1 MTDLMPVKHFNNSEL
16 SINLTSIL
24 ILNNETNEFEPWFIA
39 KEVATL
45 LGYEKTKEAVNRHV
59 DELDQKI
66 LSYNECKELFGQN
79 IISDETLENAED
91 SRGPINEP
99 PKNAININ
107 SQGMKFINESGLYT
121 LIARSDKREA
131 RKFQRWVTSEVLP
144 SIRKTGSY
152 NVQQQQLTPSYMI
165 EDRIKRA
172 SVWIEEQKQMLQLEA
187 EKNELVIHN
196 KQLTADNESLLTQ
209 TNNLTQVLT
218 DTSEKLITAIRTKAQ
233 IGSKREAT
241 AMSTAANLSKKN
253 KKLEND
259 LTIANDNIN
268 TLTIANNQLQEQL
281 DDTYSSLYRD
291 KRVAEIIKGKYEF
304 ITYKF
309 NTLKPRVNK
318 ALKAI
323 ALALGEPI
331 KEKPNPMNDTYAP
344 TLYFTKRT
352 VDQLLDNIE
361 KDHGYLKRFA

>member
-1 MTDLMPVKHFNNSEL
+1 MSEYESRLVKCFSNSVL
-16 SINLTSIL
+16 GVNLTTIL
-24 ILNNETNEFEPWFIA
+24 IDMEPWFIA

-45 LGYEKTKEAVNRHV
+45 LGYTNASKAIGDHV
-59 DELDQKI
+59 DELDQKM
-66 LSYNECKELFGQN
+66 LSYDECKVLFGQN
-79 IISDETLENAED
+79 ILVDETLENTDDFRGND
-91 SRGPINEP
+91 SLPRNNSL
-99 PKNAININ
+99 KIN
-107 SQGMKFINESGLYT
+107 SNGMKFINESGLYT

-152 NVQQQQLTPSYMI
+152 NVQPQQLTPSYMI

-187 EKNELVIHN
+187 EKA
-196 KQLTADNESLLTQ
+196 QLIADND
-209 TNNLTQVLT
+209 NLTQVLT

-259 LTIANDNIN
+259 LVIANDNIN
-268 TLTIANNQLQEQL
+268 ELTTQNNQLQEQL

-291 KRVAEIIKGKYEF
+291 KRVTEIIKGKYEF

-361 KDHGYLKRFA
+361 KDHWYLKRFA

>member
-1 MTDLMPVKHFNNSEL
+1 MTDLMPVKYFNNSEL

-45 LGYEKTKEAVNRHV
+45 LGYTNASKAIGDHV
-59 DELDQKI
+59 DELDQKM
-66 LSYNECKELFGQN
+66 LSYDECKVLFGQN
-79 IISDETLENAED
+79 ILVDETLENTDDFRGND
-91 SRGPINEP
+91 SLPRNNFL
-99 PKNAININ
+99 KIN
-107 SQGMKFINESGLYT
+107 SNGMKFINESGLYT
-121 LIARSDKREA
+121 LIARSNKSEA

-152 NVQQQQLTPSYMI
+152 GIKEQTPSYMI

-187 EKNELVIHN
+187 EKA
-196 KQLTADNESLLTQ
+196 QLIADND
-209 TNNLTQVLT
+209 NLTQVLT

-233 IGSKREAT
+233 INDKRT
-241 AMSTAANLSKKN
+241 ASLMGKVSGQSRKIT
-253 KKLEND
+253 KLEND
-259 LTIANDNIN
+259 LNTANDNIN
-268 TLTIANNQLQEQL
+268 NLTIANNQLQEQL

>member
-79 IISDETLENAED
+79 IISDETTENAED

-99 PKNAININ
+99 PKNTININ

-152 NVQQQQLTPSYMI
+152 NVQQQLTPSYMI

-196 KQLTADNESLLTQ
+196 KQLIADND
-209 TNNLTQVLT
+209 NLTQVLT
-218 DTSEKLITAIRTKAQ
+218 DTSEKLIAAIRTKAQ

-268 TLTIANNQLQEQL
+268 NLTIANNQLQEQL

-344 TLYFTKRT
+344 TLYFTKHT

>member
-1 MTDLMPVKHFNNSEL
+1 MTDLTPVKYFNNSEL

-45 LGYEKTKEAVNRHV
+45 LGYENTRRAINDLV
-59 DELDQKI
+59 DILDQKM
-66 LSYNECKELFGQN
+66 LSHSECKELFGQN
-79 IISDETLENAED
+79 IQVNETLENAD
-91 SRGPINEP
+91 DYRGTEMVPRDNTM
-99 PKNAININ
+99 KIN
-107 SQGMKFINESGLYT
+107 SNGMKFINESGLYT
-121 LIARSDKREA
+121 LIARSNKPEA

-152 NVQQQQLTPSYMI
+152 GIKEQTPSYMI

-187 EKNELVIHN
+187 EKQ
-196 KQLTADNESLLTQ
+196 QLIADNES
-209 TNNLTQVLT
+209 LTQVLT
-218 DTSEKLITAIRTKAQ
+218 DTSERLNHAIKTKAQ
-233 IGSKREAT
+233 INDKRTAT
-241 AMSTAANLSKKN
+241 IMGKLSGQSKKITR
-253 KKLEND
+253 LEND
-259 LTIANDNIN
+259 LNTANDNI
-268 TLTIANNQLQEQL
+268 TKLQTEL
-281 DDTYSSLYRD
+281 DDAYSSLYRD

-323 ALALGEPI
+323 ALGIGEPI

-344 TLYFTKRT
+344 ILYFTKRV

-361 KDHGYLKRFA
+361 KDHNYLKQFSK

>member
-1 MTDLMPVKHFNNSEL
+1 MNEIVRHFNNSDL

-91 SRGPINEP
+91 FRGPINEP
-99 PKNAININ
+99 PKNTININ

-152 NVQQQQLTPSYMI
+152 NVQEQQTPSYVI
-165 EDRIKRA
+165 EDKIKRA
-172 SVWIEEQKQMLQLEA
+172 TVWIEEQKYALQLEA
-187 EKNELVIHN
+187 EKERLALENKTLEAELTEV
-196 KQLTADNESLLTQ
+196 
-209 TNNLTQVLT
+209 
-218 DTSEKLITAIRTKAQ
+218 SEQRDKAIKTKAY
-233 IGSKREAT
+233 INDKRT
-241 AMSTAANLSKKN
+241 ASLMGKVSGQSKKIT
-253 KKLEND
+253 KLEGELDTAND
-259 LTIANDNIN
+259 NLLAQADKIINLQNTLDRTIANMYTN
-268 TLTIANNQLQEQL
+268 
-281 DDTYSSLYRD
+281 
-291 KRVAEIIKGKYEF
+291 KRVRELLRSKFDIHYAES
-304 ITYKF
+304 
-309 NTLKPRVNK
+309 TLQQKVGK
-318 ALKAI
+318 ALKTI
-323 ALALGEPI
+323 SNELN
-331 KEKPNPMNDTYAP
+331 EKIVEQETTVGDNKYMKYYYTDKTVMTLIQCMYND
-344 TLYFTKRT
+344 
-352 VDQLLDNIE
+352 NN
-361 KDHGYLKRFA
+361 YLKQF

>member
-1 MTDLMPVKHFNNSEL
+1 MTDLVKYFNNSEL

-79 IISDETLENAED
+79 IISDETIENAGD
-91 SRGPINEP
+91 FRGPINEP
-99 PKNAININ
+99 PKNTININ

-144 SIRKTGSY
+144 SIRKTGGY

-187 EKNELVIHN
+187 EKA
-196 KQLTADNESLLTQ
+196 QLIADND
-209 TNNLTQVLT
+209 NLTQVLT

-233 IGSKREAT
+233 INDKRT
-241 AMSTAANLSKKN
+241 ASLMGKVSGQSRKIT
-253 KKLEND
+253 KLEND
-259 LTIANDNIN
+259 LNTANDNIN
-268 TLTIANNQLQEQL
+268 NLTIANNQLQEQL

-291 KRVAEIIKGKYEF
+291 KRVAEIIKGKCEF

-361 KDHGYLKRFA
+361 KDHNYLKRFGK

>member
-1 MTDLMPVKHFNNSEL
+1 MNDVVKYFNNSEL

-45 LGYEKTKEAVNRHV
+45 LGYTNVSKAIGDHV
-59 DELDQKI
+59 DELDQKM
-66 LSYNECKELFGQN
+66 LSYDECKELFGQN
-79 IISDETLENAED
+79 ILTNETLENADDFRYNE
-91 SRGPINEP
+91 SLPLNNPI
-99 PKNAININ
+99 KINGF
-107 SQGMKFINESGLYT
+107 GMKFINESGLYT
-121 LIARSDKREA
+121 LIARSNKPEA

-152 NVQQQQLTPSYMI
+152 GIKEQTPSYMI

-187 EKNELVIHN
+187 EKNELITHN
-196 KQLTADNESLLTQ
+196 KQLIADN
-209 TNNLTQVLT
+209 NNLTQVLT

-268 TLTIANNQLQEQL
+268 NLTIANNQLQEQL
-281 DDTYSSLYRD
+281 DDVYSSLYRD

-323 ALALGEPI
+323 ALVLNEPI

-344 TLYFTKRT
+344 MLYFTKRV

-361 KDHGYLKRFA
+361 KDHNYLKRFV

>member
-1 MTDLMPVKHFNNSEL
+1 MNNIVKYFNNSEL

-24 ILNNETNEFEPWFIA
+24 ILNNETNELEPWFIA

-45 LGYEKTKEAVNRHV
+45 LGYENTRRAINDLV
-59 DELDQKI
+59 DILDQKM
-66 LSYNECKELFGQN
+66 LSYNECKVVFGN
-79 IISDETLENAED
+79 IIDSKTIENTDD
-91 SRGPINEP
+91 SRGTEMVPLE
-99 PKNAININ
+99 N
-107 SQGMKFINESGLYT
+107 STYVNPRGMKFINESGLYT
-121 LIARSDKREA
+121 LIARSNKPEA

-152 NVQQQQLTPSYMI
+152 GIKEQTPSYMI

-187 EKNELVIHN
+187 EKQ
-196 KQLTADNESLLTQ
+196 QLIADNE
-209 TNNLTQVLT
+209 NLTQVLT
-218 DTSEKLITAIRTKAQ
+218 DTSERLTHAIKTKAQ
-233 IGSKREAT
+233 INDKRTAT
-241 AMSTAANLSKKN
+241 IMGKLSGQSKKITR
-253 KKLEND
+253 LENN
-259 LTIANDNIN
+259 LNTANDNI
-268 TLTIANNQLQEQL
+268 TKLQTEL

-291 KRVAEIIKGKYEF
+291 KRVAEIIKGKYKF

-323 ALALGEPI
+323 ALVLNEPI

-344 TLYFTKRT
+344 ILYFNKRV

-361 KDHGYLKRFA
+361 KDHNYLKRFGK

>member
-1 MTDLMPVKHFNNSEL
+1 MNNVVKYFNNSEL

-59 DELDQKI
+59 DELDQRI
-66 LSYNECKELFGQN
+66 LSYNECKELFGKN
-79 IISDETLENAED
+79 VISDETIENTD
-91 SRGPINEP
+91 DFGGPINEP
-99 PKNAININ
+99 SENSIKINN
-107 SQGMKFINESGLYT
+107 NGMKFINESGLYT

-152 NVQQQQLTPSYMI
+152 NVQQQLTPSYMI

-172 SVWIEEQKQMLQLEA
+172 SIWIEEQKQMLQLEA
-187 EKNELVIHN
+187 EKAQLV
-196 KQLTADNESLLTQ
+196 ADNE
-209 TNNLTQVLT
+209 NLTQILT
-218 DTSEKLITAIRTKAQ
+218 DTSEKLITAIKTKAQ
-233 IGSKREAT
+233 INDKRT
-241 AMSTAANLSKKN
+241 ASIMGKLSGQSKKITR
-253 KKLEND
+253 LEND
-259 LTIANDNIN
+259 LNIANDNI
-268 TLTIANNQLQEQL
+268 TKLQTEL

-323 ALALGEPI
+323 ALVLNEPI

-344 TLYFTKRT
+344 ILYFTKRV
-352 VDQLLDNIE
+352 VDQLLNNIE
-361 KDHGYLKRFA
+361 KDHNYLKRFA

>member
-1 MTDLMPVKHFNNSEL
+1 MTDIVKYFNNSEL

-24 ILNNETNEFEPWFIA
+24 ILNDQTNEFEPWFIA

-45 LGYEKTKEAVNRHV
+45 LGYENTKQAILVNV
-59 DELDQKI
+59 DEEDQKL
-66 LSYNECKELFGQN
+66 LSFDECKQLFGQKST
-79 IISDETLENAED
+79 SDETLENTD
-91 SRGPINEP
+91 NSRGLSYRPRN
-99 PKNAININ
+99 NSININ

-121 LIARSDKREA
+121 LIARSNKPEA

-152 NVQQQQLTPSYMI
+152 NVQPQQLTPSYMI

-187 EKNELVIHN
+187 EKA
-196 KQLTADNESLLTQ
+196 QLMADN
-209 TNNLTQVLT
+209 NNLTQVLT

-253 KKLEND
+253 KKLEIINQD
-259 LTIANDNIN
+259 LTDKNNE
-268 TLTIANNQLQEQL
+268 LTVVNNQLQEQL

-304 ITYKF
+304 IAYKF

-323 ALALGEPI
+323 ALVLNEPI
-331 KEKPNPMNDTYAP
+331 KEKSNPMNDTYAP
-344 TLYFTKRT
+344 ILYFTKRT

-361 KDHGYLKRFA
+361 KDHNYLKHFSK

>member
-1 MTDLMPVKHFNNSEL
+1 MTDLVKYFNNSEL

-45 LGYEKTKEAVNRHV
+45 LGYDDTVRAVNRNV
-59 DELDQKI
+59 RPDDQKI
-66 LSYNECKELFGQN
+66 MSYDECKSIFGGVT
-79 IISDETLENAED
+79 ETIENTED
-91 SRGPINEP
+91 FGGDINNTSENPI
-99 PKNAININ
+99 KINN
-107 SQGMKFINESGLYT
+107 NGMKFINESGLYD
-121 LIARSDKREA
+121 LILESKKPEA
-131 RKFQRWVTSEVLP
+131 KVFRRWVTSEVLP

-187 EKNELVIHN
+187 EKAQLV
-196 KQLTADNESLLTQ
+196 ADNE
-209 TNNLTQVLT
+209 NLTQVLT
-218 DTSEKLITAIRTKAQ
+218 DTSEKLLTAIRTKAQ

-281 DDTYSSLYRD
+281 DDAYSSLYRD

-344 TLYFTKRT
+344 MLYFTKRV
-352 VDQLLDNIE
+352 VDQLLYNIE
-361 KDHGYLKRFA
+361 KDHNYLKQFSK

>member
-1 MTDLMPVKHFNNSEL
+1 MTDLVKHFNNSEL

-45 LGYEKTKEAVNRHV
+45 LGYDDTVRAVNRNV
-59 DELDQKI
+59 RPDDQKI
-66 LSYNECKELFGQN
+66 MSYDECKSIFGGVA
-79 IISDETLENAED
+79 ETIENTED
-91 SRGPINEP
+91 FGGDINNTSENSI
-99 PKNAININ
+99 KINN
-107 SQGMKFINESGLYT
+107 NGMKFINESGLYD
-121 LIARSDKREA
+121 LILESKKPEA
-131 RKFQRWVTSEVLP
+131 KVFRRWVTSEVLP

-196 KQLTADNESLLTQ
+196 KQLTADND
-209 TNNLTQVLT
+209 NLTQVLT
-218 DTSEKLITAIRTKAQ
+218 DTSEKLIMAIRTKAQ

-268 TLTIANNQLQEQL
+268 NLTIANNQLQEQL

-361 KDHGYLKRFA
+361 KDHGYLKRFGK

>member
-1 MTDLMPVKHFNNSEL
+1 MTDLVKHFNNSEL

-45 LGYEKTKEAVNRHV
+45 LGYDNTVRAVNRNV
-59 DELDQKI
+59 RPDDQKI
-66 LSYNECKELFGQN
+66 MSYDECKSIFGGVA
-79 IISDETLENAED
+79 ETIENTED
-91 SRGPINEP
+91 FRGDINNTSENSI
-99 PKNAININ
+99 KINN
-107 SQGMKFINESGLYT
+107 NGMKFINESGLYD
-121 LIARSDKREA
+121 LILESKKPEA
-131 RKFQRWVTSEVLP
+131 KVFRRWVTSEVLP

-152 NVQQQQLTPSYMI
+152 NIQKSTPSYEI
-165 EDRIKRA
+165 EDPIKRA
-172 SVWIEEQKQMLQLEA
+172 KAWIAEQEAKLALEA
-187 EKNELVIHN
+187 ENNELTTKN
-196 KQLTADNESLLTQ
+196 KALKADND
-209 TNNLTQVLT
+209 NLTQVLT

-233 IGSKREAT
+233 INDKRT
-241 AMSTAANLSKKN
+241 ASLMGKVSGQSRKIT
-253 KKLEND
+253 KLEND
-259 LTIANDNIN
+259 LNTANDNIN
-268 TLTIANNQLQEQL
+268 NLTIANNQLQEQL

>member
-1 MTDLMPVKHFNNSEL
+1 
-16 SINLTSIL
+16 
-24 ILNNETNEFEPWFIA
+24 
-39 KEVATL
+39 
-45 LGYEKTKEAVNRHV
+45 
-59 DELDQKI
+59 
-66 LSYNECKELFGQN
+66 
-79 IISDETLENAED
+79 
-91 SRGPINEP
+91 
-99 PKNAININ
+99 
-107 SQGMKFINESGLYT
+107 
-121 LIARSDKREA
+121 
-131 RKFQRWVTSEVLP
+131 
-144 SIRKTGSY
+144 
-152 NVQQQQLTPSYMI
+152 MI

-172 SVWIEEQKQMLQLEA
+172 GVWIEEQKQMLQLEA

-196 KQLTADNESLLTQ
+196 KQLIADND
-209 TNNLTQVLT
+209 NLTQVLT

-268 TLTIANNQLQEQL
+268 NLTIANNQLQEQL

-344 TLYFTKRT
+344 TLYFNKRT

>member
-1 MTDLMPVKHFNNSEL
+1 MTDLMPVKYFNNSEL

-79 IISDETLENAED
+79 IISDETPENAED

-99 PKNAININ
+99 PKNTININ

-152 NVQQQQLTPSYMI
+152 NAQQQLTPSYMI

-187 EKNELVIHN
+187 EKNELVTHN
-196 KQLTADNESLLTQ
+196 KQLIADNE
-209 TNNLTQVLT
+209 NLTQVLT

-268 TLTIANNQLQEQL
+268 NLTIANNQLQEQL

-323 ALALGEPI
+323 ALGLGEPI

>member
-1 MTDLMPVKHFNNSEL
+1 MTDLTPVKYFNNSEL

-45 LGYEKTKEAVNRHV
+45 LGYENTRRAINDLV
-59 DELDQKI
+59 DILDQKM
-66 LSYNECKELFGQN
+66 LSHSECKELFGQN
-79 IISDETLENAED
+79 IQVNETLENAD
-91 SRGPINEP
+91 DYRGTEMVPRDNTM
-99 PKNAININ
+99 KIN
-107 SQGMKFINESGLYT
+107 SNGMKFINESGLYT
-121 LIARSDKREA
+121 LIARSNKPEA

-152 NVQQQQLTPSYMI
+152 GIKEQTPSYMI

-187 EKNELVIHN
+187 EKQ
-196 KQLTADNESLLTQ
+196 QLIADNES
-209 TNNLTQVLT
+209 LTQVLT
-218 DTSEKLITAIRTKAQ
+218 DTSERLNHAIKTKAQ
-233 IGSKREAT
+233 INDKRTAT
-241 AMSTAANLSKKN
+241 IMGKLSGQSKKITR
-253 KKLEND
+253 LEND
-259 LTIANDNIN
+259 LNTANDNI
-268 TLTIANNQLQEQL
+268 TKLQTEL
-281 DDTYSSLYRD
+281 DDAYSSLYRD

-309 NTLKPRVNK
+309 STLKPRVNK

-323 ALALGEPI
+323 ALGIGEPI

-344 TLYFTKRT
+344 ILYFTKRV

-361 KDHGYLKRFA
+361 KDHNYLKQFSK

>member
-1 MTDLMPVKHFNNSEL
+1 MNNVVKYFNNSEL

-45 LGYEKTKEAVNRHV
+45 LGYDDTVRAVNRNV
-59 DELDQKI
+59 RPDDQKI
-66 LSYNECKELFGQN
+66 MSYDECKSIFGGVA
-79 IISDETLENAED
+79 ETIENTED
-91 SRGPINEP
+91 FRGDINNTSENSI
-99 PKNAININ
+99 KINN
-107 SQGMKFINESGLYT
+107 NGMKFINESGLYD
-121 LIARSDKREA
+121 LILESKKPEA
-131 RKFQRWVTSEVLP
+131 KVFRRWVTSEVLP
-144 SIRKTGSY
+144 SIRKTGGY
-152 NVQQQQLTPSYMI
+152 NVQQQLTPSYMI

-187 EKNELVIHN
+187 EKQ
-196 KQLTADNESLLTQ
+196 QLITDNE
-209 TNNLTQVLT
+209 NLTQVLT
-218 DTSEKLITAIRTKAQ
+218 DTSERLTHAIKTKAQ
-233 IGSKREAT
+233 INDKRT
-241 AMSTAANLSKKN
+241 ASLMGKVSGQSRKIT
-253 KKLEND
+253 KLEND
-259 LTIANDNIN
+259 LNTANDNIN
-268 TLTIANNQLQEQL
+268 NLTIANNQLQEQL

-323 ALALGEPI
+323 TLALGEPI
-331 KEKPNPMNDTYAP
+331 KEKPNPMNETYAP
-344 TLYFTKRT
+344 TLYFTKRV

>member
-1 MTDLMPVKHFNNSEL
+1 MTDLVKHFNNSEL

-24 ILNNETNEFEPWFIA
+24 ILNNDTNEFEPWFIA

-45 LGYEKTKEAVNRHV
+45 LGYENTSRSINDHV
-59 DELDQKI
+59 DELDQKMLSRSECEI
-66 LSYNECKELFGQN
+66 LFNQN
-79 IISDETLENAED
+79 IIDSVTIENTDDLKGTVSVPLENTT
-91 SRGPINEP
+91 
-99 PKNAININ
+99 NISN
-107 SQGMKFINESGLYT
+107 RGMKFINESGLYT
-121 LIARSDKREA
+121 LIARSNKPEA

-152 NVQQQQLTPSYMI
+152 GIKEQTPSYMI

-196 KQLTADNESLLTQ
+196 KQLIADND
-209 TNNLTQVLT
+209 NLTQVLT

-233 IGSKREAT
+233 INDKRT
-241 AMSTAANLSKKN
+241 ASLMGKVSGQSRKIT
-253 KKLEND
+253 KLEND
-259 LTIANDNIN
+259 LNTANDNIN
-268 TLTIANNQLQEQL
+268 NLTITNNQLQEQL

-361 KDHGYLKRFA
+361 KDHGYLKRFSK

>member
-1 MTDLMPVKHFNNSEL
+1 MNELVKYFNNSEL

-45 LGYEKTKEAVNRHV
+45 LGYEKTKEAINRHV

-79 IISDETLENAED
+79 IISDETIENAED
-91 SRGPINEP
+91 FRGLINEP
-99 PKNAININ
+99 PKNTININ

-121 LIARSDKREA
+121 LIARSNKPEA

-152 NVQQQQLTPSYMI
+152 NIQPQQLTPSYMI

-187 EKNELVIHN
+187 EKAQLV
-196 KQLTADNESLLTQ
+196 ADNE
-209 TNNLTQVLT
+209 NLNQILT
-218 DTSEKLITAIRTKAQ
+218 DTSERLTHAIKTKAQ
-233 IGSKREAT
+233 INDTRT
-241 AMSTAANLSKKN
+241 ASLMGKVSGQSKKITR
-253 KKLEND
+253 LESD
-259 LTIANDNIN
+259 LTAANDNIK
-268 TLTIANNQLQEQL
+268 QLETQL

-309 NTLKPRVNK
+309 KGLKTRVGK

-331 KEKPNPMNDTYAP
+331 KEKPNPINNTYAP
-344 TLYFTKRT
+344 MLYFTKCV

-361 KDHGYLKRFA
+361 KDHNYLKRFSK